1 VGSHKQFKYL
11 HGVVLPQICLYMG
24 IPDNKITEAS
34 KEINQ
39 AFKSYVNINSLKK
52 LDVSQMESYLSMIR
66 VLCCREKGWI
76 INEPNENLDIENIGM
91 RLFLKHKLH
100 EEKL

>member
-1 VGSHKQFKYL
+1 MGSLKQFRYL
-11 HGVVLPQICLYMG
+11 YGVVLPQICLYMG
-24 IPDNKITEAS
+24 IPMGKIPEAAI
-34 KEINQ
+34 EINQ
-39 AFKSYVNINSLKK
+39 AFKAYANINSLKE
-52 LDVSQMESYLSMIR
+52 LDVAQMEKYLSMIR

-76 INEPNENLDIENIGM
+76 VNEPNEDLDIENMGM